1 MATDSRDLSALAT
14 NLKVDK
20 SSKIAVITAEWN
32 PQITTNL
39 KQGCHD
45 KLIALGIPDSNVLH
59 YSVPGTVELTY
70 AAARVLSKNIED
82 AIVVIGSVIR
92 GETAHFDYVCQ
103 SVTQGVTQLNLKAE
117 IPVIFCVLTDDTL
130 EQAIA
135 RSGGKHGNKGEEAA
149 IAALQ
154 MIGL

>member
-1 MATDSRDLSALAT
+1 MATDSRDLNALAT

-32 PQITTNL
+32 SQITDNL
-39 KQGCHD
+39 KQGCRD

-70 AAARVLSKNIED
+70 AAARVLSKNIAD

-92 GETAHFDYVCQ
+92 GETAHFDYACQ

>member
-1 MATDSRDLSALAT
+1 M
-14 NLKVDK
+14 
-20 SSKIAVITAEWN
+20 
-32 PQITTNL
+32 
-39 KQGCHD
+39 
-45 KLIALGIPDSNVLH
+45 
-59 YSVPGTVELTY
+59 
-70 AAARVLSKNIED
+70 
-82 AIVVIGSVIR
+82 IGSVIR

-135 RSGGKHGNKGEEAA
+135 RSGGNHGNKGEEAA

>member
-1 MATDSRDLSALAT
+1 MIYAGARG
-14 NLKVDK
+14 VYK
-20 SSKIAVITAEWN
+20 SIA
-32 PQITTNL
+32 
-39 KQGCHD
+39 
-45 KLIALGIPDSNVLH
+45 
-59 YSVPGTVELTY
+59 
-70 AAARVLSKNIED
+70 D

>member
-1 MATDSRDLSALAT
+1 MATDSRNLDALAS
-14 NLKVDK
+14 NLKVDN
-20 SSKIAVITAEWN
+20 SSKIVVITAEWN
-32 PQITTNL
+32 PQITGKL
-39 KQGCHD
+39 KQGCND
-45 KLIALGIPDSNVLH
+45 KLIALGIPASNVLH
-59 YSVPGTVELTY
+59 FSVPGTVELTY
-70 AAARVLSKNIED
+70 AAAKVLGKNIAD

-103 SVTQGVTQLNLKAE
+103 SVTQGITQLNLKAE

-154 MIGL
+154 MIDL

>member
-1 MATDSRDLSALAT
+1 M
-14 NLKVDK
+14 
-20 SSKIAVITAEWN
+20 
-32 PQITTNL
+32 
-39 KQGCHD
+39 
-45 KLIALGIPDSNVLH
+45 LH
-59 YSVPGTVELTY
+59 FSVPGTVELTY
-70 AAARVLSKNIED
+70 AASKVLGKNIAD

-103 SVTQGVTQLNLKAE
+103 SVTQGITQLNLKAE

-135 RSGGKHGNKGEEAA
+135 RSGGKQGNKGEEAA

-154 MIGL
+154 MIGI

>member
-1 MATDSRDLSALAT
+1 MATDYRDLSALAT

-32 PQITTNL
+32 SQITDNL

-70 AAARVLSKNIED
+70 AAARVLSKNIAD

>member
-1 MATDSRDLSALAT
+1 MATDSRNLSALASY
-14 NLKVDK
+14 LKVDK
-20 SSKIAVITAEWN
+20 SSRIAVITAEWN

-39 KQGCHD
+39 KQGCTD
-45 KLIALGIPDSNVLH
+45 KLIALGIPESNVLH
-59 YSVPGTVELTY
+59 ISVPGTVELTY
-70 AAARVLSKNIED
+70 AAAKVLSKNIAD

-103 SVTQGVTQLNLKAE
+103 SVTQGITQLNLKAE

-135 RSGGKHGNKGEEAA
+135 RSGGKQGNKGEEAA

-154 MIGL
+154 MIGI

>member
-1 MATDSRDLSALAT
+1 MATDSRDLTALAT

-59 YSVPGTVELTY
+59 YAVPGTVELTY
-70 AAARVLSKNIED
+70 AAARVLSKNIAD

-92 GETAHFDYVCQ
+92 GETAHFDYVGQ

>member
-1 MATDSRDLSALAT
+1 MATDSRNLDALAN

-20 SSKIAVITAEWN
+20 ASKIAVITAEWN
-32 PQITTNL
+32 PQITSNL
-39 KQGCHD
+39 KQGCTD
-45 KLIALGIPDSNVLH
+45 KFIALGIPESNVLH
-59 YSVPGTVELTY
+59 ISVPGTVELTY
-70 AAARVLSKNIED
+70 AAAKVLSKNIAD

-103 SVTQGVTQLNLKAE
+103 SVTQGITQLNLKAE

-130 EQAIA
+130 EQAKS

-154 MIGL
+154 MIGI

>member
-1 MATDSRDLSALAT
+1 MATDSRNLSVLAT
-14 NLKVDK
+14 NLKVDR

-32 PQITTNL
+32 PQITGSL

-45 KLIALGIPDSNVLH
+45 KLIVLGIPDSNVLH

-70 AAARVLSKNIED
+70 AAARVLSKNIAD

-130 EQAIA
+130 EQAIS